1 MKKGLIFFGKN
12 LEFPA
17 IVLDVADV
25 LLTLTGRETPVVDVA
40 FKAVDIKYSIQSR
53 DTRVDPK

>member
-1 MKKGLIFFGKN
+1 M
-12 LEFPA
+12 
-17 IVLDVADV
+17 LDVADV

-40 FKAVDIKYSIQSR
+40 FKVVDIKYSIQSR

>member
-1 MKKGLIFFGKN
+1 MDKI
-12 LEFPA
+12 EIPA
-17 IVLDVADV
+17 IVIDVADV

-40 FKAVDIKYSIQSR
+40 FKAVDIKYSIHCR